1 MWQQI
6 CYISNLVI
14 LLASI
19 QFLHIASGICR
30 ILRSNIEYC
39 IYDAVAEVDYFV
51 IVAGHLIAIKRWC
64 LWPRTRQC

>member
-19 QFLHIASGICR
+19 QGLHIASEICR
-30 ILRSNIEYC
+30 ILRCNIEYC
-39 IYDAVAEVDYFV
+39 IYDAVAGVDYFV
-51 IVAGHLIAIKRWC
+51 IVAGHLMAIKR
-64 LWPRTRQC
+64 